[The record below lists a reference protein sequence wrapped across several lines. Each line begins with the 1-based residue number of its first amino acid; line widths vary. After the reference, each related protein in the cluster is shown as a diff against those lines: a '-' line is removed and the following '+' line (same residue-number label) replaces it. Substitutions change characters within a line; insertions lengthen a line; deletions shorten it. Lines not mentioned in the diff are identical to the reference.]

1 MAATT
6 TLFSNTLLKT
16 TNQSFTRVLS
26 HPSPLLNLSF
36 SPTPSH
42 CKKLR
47 VSPPRQTHIIASA
60 LSGSPGIESTVGSE
74 EDTPNLLDR
83 VEVFDLNGNG
93 IPISDL
99 WKDRKAVIAFA
110 RHFGCVFCRKRADYL
125 ASKKDIFDANGVALI
140 LIGPGNID
148 QAKAFSEQTNFKGEV
163 YADPIHSSYEALRFV
178 SGVTTTFTQ
187 RVRKQVLK
195 LYNSTW
201 KDTGKTGSF
210 HFKRTQCLEVAGN
223 KAGL

>member
-1 MAATT
+1 MAVTT

-26 HPSPLLNLSF
+26 NPSPLLNLSF
-36 SPTPSH
+36 SPTPTH

-148 QAKAFSEQTNFKGEV
+148 QAKAFSEQTNFKGV
-163 YADPIHSSYEALRFV
+163 KSLLHSLMKATERQEYWEI
-178 SGVTTTFTQ
+178 
-187 RVRKQVLK
+187 RVLV
-195 LYNSTW
+195 
-201 KDTGKTGSF
+201 
-210 HFKRTQCLEVAGN
+210 
-223 KAGL
+223 